1 MSCPECRQA
10 DGGVGIWTVSM
21 PRAIIETCGHLFTG
35 GRCGSSR
42 ASTKTK
48 AKTQWSAET
57 ILYISDQETNSHL
70 ALTALTGT
78 GYEVVSTDS
87 STQAVAL
94 LFIMRSATAVVLNH
108 QAGDRNT
115 LDLARTLRGVRPDVP
130 IILLCGEQVNHLPSY
145 LDACVDTGQSIEKLT
160 AALRRRLT
168 IKGFQE
174 FSPQF

>member
-1 MSCPECRQA
+1 
-10 DGGVGIWTVSM
+10 M
-21 PRAIIETCGHLFTG
+21 PRVSTG
-35 GRCGSSR
+35 GWRRRHLDGLNAARHYRDVR
-42 ASTKTK
+42 AFIYTWAVWKLACFDKNEGENTMER
-48 AKTQWSAET
+48 ET
-57 ILYISDQETNSHL
+57 ILYISDQETNSDS

-94 LFIMRSATAVVLNH
+94 LFIMRSAIAVVLNH
-108 QAGDRNT
+108 QAGDRTT
-115 LDLARTLRGVRPDVP
+115 LDLARSLRGVRPDVP

>member
-21 PRAIIETCGHLFTG
+21 PQAIIETCGHLFTR

-42 ASTKTK
+42 ASTNEGENTMER
-48 AKTQWSAET
+48 ET
-57 ILYISDQETNSHL
+57 ILYISDQETNSHSS
-70 ALTALTGT
+70 LTALTGT

-94 LFIMRSATAVVLNH
+94 LFIMRSAIAVVLNH
-108 QAGDRNT
+108 QAGDRTT
-115 LDLARTLRGVRPDVP
+115 LDLARSLRGVRPDVP